1 MFTLILTIV
10 VLSLSGYFFW
20 RFHAAFPKLRWRWKL
35 IVAAGLVVISTARF
49 WERLAQRMG
58 SEVLAETGKAAAVTW
73 MVMLFWFALVSL
85 TLLAC
90 SAVVWGVGLM
100 WPALRKLQPGAR
112 GRFLACCAIVLVAS
126 VWGWV
131 EAYNVGIKRVRIEV
145 DRLPPGREV
154 LRIAQISDVHVGS
167 FYSRQRLERAARL
180 LDELDADVIVCTGD
194 LVDGELHRTNHMA
207 DALAAVDAPLGKYA
221 IFGNHEFYS
230 GEADSTTFTRNAGF
244 RILRQQAVRPI
255 PGLVIVGVDDPTGLR
270 RGGQAK
276 VNELP
281 VLPPADDPN
290 AALVI
295 LLKHRPEVEPRAVGR
310 FDVQLSGHTHGGQV
324 FPFGFM
330 TAWSHEYATGLYEL
344 ERGSSIYVSRG
355 TGTWG
360 SPFRLMSPPEVTLIE
375 LRARN

>member
-20 RFHAAFPKLRWRWKL
+20 RFHAAFPTLRWRWKL
-35 IVAAGLVVISTARF
+35 AVAAALVAISTARF
-49 WERLAQRMG
+49 WERVASRLG
-58 SEVLAETGKAAAVTW
+58 SEVLAEIGKAAAVTW

-85 TLLAC
+85 VLLAW
-90 SAVVWGVGLM
+90 SGLAWGIGLV
-100 WPALRKLQPGAR
+100 WPAARRLRPGAR
-112 GRFLACCAIVLVAS
+112 RRFLACCVIVLVAS

-131 EAYNVGIKRVRIEV
+131 EAYNVSIKRVRIEV
-145 DRLPPGREV
+145 DRMPPGREV

-194 LVDGELHRTNHMA
+194 LVDGELDRTNHMA
-207 DALAAVDAPLGKYA
+207 DSLAAVDAPLGKYA

-244 RILRQQAVRPI
+244 RILRQEVVQPI

-276 VNELP
+276 VDELP
-281 VLPPADDPN
+281 VLPPAGDPN

-330 TAWSHEYATGLYEL
+330 TAWSHDYATGFYEL
-344 ERGSSIYVSRG
+344 AEGSSIYVSRG

-375 LRARN
+375 LRARQ